1 MLDVSRNDG
10 LPPIPSKRYFTL
22 SEVSE
27 LCAVKPHVL
36 RYWEREFPQLDPA
49 ERQGNQRRYR
59 QHDILLIRQIRALL
73 YGRGVSINA
82 AREYLAKGKWPET
95 MAEPGDSSRYR
106 QLVRQMIAELEEVLQ
121 LLGNDKEG

>member
-1 MLDVSRNDG
+1 MLEASRNDG

-59 QHDILLIRQIRALL
+59 QHDVLLIRKIRALL
-73 YGRGVSINA
+73 YDRGVSIDS
-82 AREYLAKGKWPET
+82 AREYLASGKWPET
-95 MAEPGDSSRYR
+95 TAKSGDAIRYQ

-121 LLGNDKEG
+121 LLGNNEEG